1 MKVGDL
7 VVSIDNGVYYAE
19 GVGVVME
26 PPRLSEDCFP
36 GGEAYPDETYYIVKV
51 LWPTG
56 IEEVFEDDCEVVNE
70 SR

>member
-7 VVSIDNGVYYAE
+7 VVSIDNGVHYAE
-19 GVGVVME
+19 GIGVVME

>member
-7 VVSIDNGVYYAE
+7 VVSIHNGVYYAE

-26 PPRLSEDCFP
+26 PPRLSYDCLP
-36 GGEAYPDETYYIVKV
+36 GGEAVDETYRIVKV
-51 LWPTG
+51 LWPAG
-56 IEEVFEDDCEVVNE
+56 IDEVFEEDCEVVNA

>member
-7 VVSIDNGVYYAE
+7 VLSIDNGVHYAE
-19 GVGVVME
+19 GIGVVME

-36 GGEAYPDETYYIVKV
+36 GGEAVDETYRIVKV
-51 LWPTG
+51 LWATG

>member
-7 VVSIDNGVYYAE
+7 VLSLPILAE
-19 GVGVVME
+19 VTGGIGIVVE

-56 IEEVFEDDCEVVNE
+56 IEEIFEDDCEVINE

>member
-7 VVSIDNGVYYAE
+7 VKCIDNGVFHAE

-36 GGEAYPDETYYIVKV
+36 GGEAVDETYYIVKV

>member
-7 VVSIDNGVYYAE
+7 VVSVEFGGCDGE
-19 GVGVVME
+19 GLGIIME

-36 GGEAYPDETYYIVKV
+36 GGACPDETYRIIKV
-51 LWPTG
+51 LFPAG
-56 IEEVFEDDCEVVNE
+56 IIDVLEEDIEVINE

>member
-7 VVSIDNGVYYAE
+7 VKCIDNGVFHAE
-19 GVGVVME
+19 GIGVVME

-36 GGEAYPDETYYIVKV
+36 GGEAVDETYYIVKV

-56 IEEVFEDDCEVVNE
+56 IEECFEEDVEVVNE